1 MVTGSTGLLGAA
13 DGSYV
18 LKRENVGDRDAK
30 LYIKGRDIEEQILN
44 IRRDEESNEWLFLS
58 SDTPMNDSMKSDPVL
73 PLLMDYLRR
82 EGGFTGTASELA
94 EQIGGGIKGNMLSR
108 KLNKYHRELKRAGIA
123 FSKSRSGERR
133 ELRLVYTS
141 DDADD
146 GMTVADGS

>member
-1 MVTGSTGLLGAA
+1 
-13 DGSYV
+13 
-18 LKRENVGDRDAK
+18 
-30 LYIKGRDIEEQILN
+30 
-44 IRRDEESNEWLFLS
+44 
-58 SDTPMNDSMKSDPVL
+58 MNDSMKSDPVL

-94 EQIGGGIKGNMLSR
+94 ERIGGGVKGNMLSR

-141 DDADD
+141 DDAGD